1 MQWARQP
8 SPRALSDGNR
18 AGGSAGE
25 RSCTPATRGAGSP
38 SVCALLLPCRCHGDV
53 VVVVRACALRQERR
67 ERWCR
72 CHLRSCLHLACVR
85 RLLFRRAL
93 GRMTD
98 MAPAN
103 DEAMPMA
110 TNEEAPS
117 KRMITIL
124 SQDKEKFVVEK
135 GVATMA
141 TLIEDLLAGTL
152 CDALRSGNI
161 GGFRHG
167 GRVQIWCA

>member
-1 MQWARQP
+1 
-8 SPRALSDGNR
+8 
-18 AGGSAGE
+18 
-25 RSCTPATRGAGSP
+25 
-38 SVCALLLPCRCHGDV
+38 
-53 VVVVRACALRQERR
+53 
-67 ERWCR
+67 
-72 CHLRSCLHLACVR
+72 
-85 RLLFRRAL
+85 
-93 GRMTD
+93 

-167 GRVQIWCA
+167 GWVQIWCA

>member
-1 MQWARQP
+1 
-8 SPRALSDGNR
+8 
-18 AGGSAGE
+18 
-25 RSCTPATRGAGSP
+25 
-38 SVCALLLPCRCHGDV
+38 
-53 VVVVRACALRQERR
+53 
-67 ERWCR
+67 
-72 CHLRSCLHLACVR
+72 
-85 RLLFRRAL
+85 
-93 GRMTD
+93 

-110 TNEEAPS
+110 TNEEAPP

-124 SQDKEKFVVEK
+124 SQDKEAFVVEK

-152 CDALRSGNI
+152 CDALRSGHF

-167 GRVQIWCA
+167 GRVQMWCA